1 MIHILYSYLSEE
13 DHEFILQKVTK
24 CFSEDYR
31 RKISNYKR
39 WQDAQLSVLGR
50 VLLFRGL
57 KNLNK
62 TFYDENIRYTEFK
75 KPYFPN
81 ESLQFNI
88 SHSGNIVVCV
98 IADKEVGI
106 DIEILKEMDIEDF
119 KSQMTA
125 MEWKKILSSA
135 DLKSSFFSYW
145 TQKEAV
151 MKAQGMGLFL
161 PLSSFEITSKATKIG
176 SDFYCL
182 KEIALDKN
190 YMCHLAVK
198 NEVNIT
204 LNSIEQ
210 INVVTTVEQLF

>member
-13 DHEFILQKVTK
+13 DHEFILQKVTGS
-24 CFSEDYR
+24 FSQDYR

-39 WQDAQLSVLGR
+39 WQDTQLSVLGR
-50 VLLFRGL
+50 VLLVRGL

-62 TFYDENIRYTEFK
+62 TFYDENMRYTEFK
-75 KPYFPN
+75 KPYLLD

-98 IADKEVGI
+98 ISDREVGI

-125 MEWKKILSSA
+125 TEWRKMLLST
-135 DLKSSFFSYW
+135 DLKTSFFSYW
-145 TQKEAV
+145 TQKESV
-151 MKAQGMGLFL
+151 MKALGMGLFL
-161 PLSSFEITSKATKIG
+161 PLSSFEITSDATKIG

-182 KEIALDKN
+182 KEIKLDKN

-198 NEVNIT
+198 NETNIR
-204 LNSIEQ
+204 LDSIEM
-210 INVVTTVEQLF
+210 INVVTAVEQLF